1 MENYVRDTIVALSS
15 PRGVGAIAV
24 IRISG
29 SKALEFLEKT
39 VKFKNI
45 PTERKLYFGNF
56 FDDNGE
62 IVDEIMYAYFRA
74 PRSYT
79 GEDVVEIYSHGGVL
93 VTKKILETYI
103 KLGARLA
110 ENGEFTRRAFLTG
123 KMDLIKAESVL
134 QIIEAKSETS
144 LKLALENLKGKLSSE
159 INFLR
164 SSLLDVLSKIEVS
177 IDYGDDIEVDASE
190 ILNDLVELKEFL
202 GEKLKNADKKLHLT
216 SGVMLAIVGKP
227 NVGKS
232 TLLNLL
238 LMEDRA
244 IVTDIPGTT
253 RDVIKGEIKIGGVH
267 FVISDTAGIRE
278 TNDKV

>member
-1 MENYVRDTIVALSS
+1 MENYTRDTIVALSS
-15 PRGVGAIAV
+15 PHGVGAIGV

-29 SKALEFLEKT
+29 NKALELLEKT
-39 VKFKNI
+39 VKFKRI

-74 PRSYT
+74 PKSYT

-103 KLGARLA
+103 NLGARLA
-110 ENGEFTRRAFLTG
+110 ENGEFTRRAFLNG

-159 INFLR
+159 VNFLR

-177 IDYGDDIEVDASE
+177 IDYGDDIEVDVSE
-190 ILNDLVELKEFL
+190 ILKDLMEIKNFNPHFLKGFTLTEILIIVAIFFL
-202 GEKLKNADKKLHLT
+202 L
-216 SGVMLAIVGKP
+216 
-227 NVGKS
+227 NVGGVVAYKS
-232 TLLNLL
+232 FQKKAE
-238 LMEDRA
+238 LMN
-244 IVTDIPGTT
+244 TT
-253 RDVIKGEIKIGGVH
+253 RMVVAIIRLAQNKSLASEGSSQWGVY
-267 FVISDTAGIRE
+267 FSTSSFP
-278 TNDKV
+278 